1 MYDLNETIEL
11 MTATDYKDRLKAE
24 YWQTKIR
31 YDKLCMMLEKY
42 EAGKLDF
49 KPTCPIDLLEEQRE
63 VMADYSE
70 ILIERAFHEGLDLE
84 KDFGI
89 IYGKIYHSN
98 NR

>member
-11 MTATDYKDRLKAE
+11 MTSADYKDRFKAE

-31 YDKLCMMLEKY
+31 YDKLRMMLEKY
-42 EAGKLDF
+42 ETGKLDF
-49 KPTCPIDLLEEQRE
+49 EPTCPIDLLMEQRE
-63 VMADYSE
+63 VMADYLE
-70 ILIERAFHEGLDLE
+70 ILVDRAFFEGYDLE
-84 KDFGI
+84 KDFGT